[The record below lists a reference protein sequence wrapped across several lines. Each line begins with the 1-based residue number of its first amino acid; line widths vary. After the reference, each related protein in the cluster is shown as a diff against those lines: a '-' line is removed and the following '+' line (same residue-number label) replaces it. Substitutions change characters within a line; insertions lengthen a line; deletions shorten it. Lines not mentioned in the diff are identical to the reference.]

1 MQAVI
6 LAGGLGTRLGAR
18 TRDLPKALL
27 PIAGRPFLAWLAE
40 ALVRCGYRQ
49 LVLCIGH
56 HGQQIVDFLGDGS
69 GFGLDVTYS
78 ADGERLLGTGGAIR
92 QALSRD
98 LLADSFLVTYG
109 DSYLPFDYAAPLR
122 DLQAHPEAL
131 GTMSVFENHGA
142 WDDSNCEIGR
152 GLVLRYEKGVQD
164 RALTHIDYGAI
175 ALRRSLIAQQPEQ
188 VAFGLDKLQHELAA
202 AGCLRAFEATE
213 RFYEVGSERG
223 IADLEQKLS
232 GGSTPR

>member
-18 TRDLPKALL
+18 TRDLPKALI
-27 PIAGRPFLAWLAE
+27 PIAGRPFLAWLVE
-40 ALVRCGYRQ
+40 ALKRTGYSQ

-56 HGQQIVDFLGDGS
+56 HGEQIVEFLGNGA
-69 GFGLDVTYS
+69 GFGLDVSYS
-78 ADGERLLGTGGAIR
+78 KDGERLLGTGGAIR
-92 QALSRD
+92 QALGRD
-98 LLADSFLVTYG
+98 LLAESFLVTYG

-142 WDDSNCEIGR
+142 WDASNTAIGR

-164 RALTHIDYGAI
+164 SALTHIDYGAI
-175 ALRRSLIAQQPEQ
+175 ALRRSVFAEQPSQ
-188 VAFGLDKLQHELAA
+188 VAFGLDTLQHELAK
-202 AGCLRAFEATE
+202 AGQLRAFEAME

-223 IADLEQKLS
+223 IADLEQKL
-232 GGSTPR
+232 TRV

>member
-18 TRDLPKALL
+18 TRDLPKALI
-27 PIAGRPFLAWLAE
+27 PIAGRPFLAWLVE
-40 ALVRCGYRQ
+40 ALKRTGYSQ

-56 HGQQIVDFLGDGS
+56 HGEQIVEFLGNGA
-69 GFGLDVTYS
+69 GFGLDVRYS
-78 ADGERLLGTGGAIR
+78 KDGERLLGTGGAIR
-92 QALSRD
+92 QALGRD
-98 LLADSFLVTYG
+98 LLAESFLVTYG

-142 WDDSNCEIGR
+142 WDASNTAIGR

-164 RALTHIDYGAI
+164 SALTHIDYGAI
-175 ALRRSLIAQQPEQ
+175 ALRRSVFAEQPSQ
-188 VAFGLDKLQHELAA
+188 VAFGLDTLQHELAK
-202 AGCLRAFEATE
+202 AGQLRAFEAME

-223 IADLEQKLS
+223 IADLEQKL
-232 GGSTPR
+232 TRV

>member
-27 PIAGRPFLAWLAE
+27 PIAGRPFLAWLVE
-40 ALVRCGYRQ
+40 ALVRSGYLQ
-49 LVLCIGH
+49 LLLCIGH
-56 HGQQIVDFLGDGS
+56 HGQQIVDHLGNGA
-69 GFGLDVTYS
+69 GYGLEVAYS
-78 ADGERLLGTGGAIR
+78 QDGERLLGTGGAIR

-98 LLADSFLVTYG
+98 LLSDSFLVTYG

-122 DLQAHPEAL
+122 DLQAHPAAL

-142 WDDSNCEIGR
+142 WDASNCAIGR

-164 RALTHIDYGAI
+164 SALTHIDYGAI
-175 ALRRSLIAQQPEQ
+175 ALRRSVIAEQPPQ
-188 VAFGLDKLQHELAA
+188 VAFGLDLLQHQLAK
-202 AGCLRAFEATE
+202 AGQLRAFEATE

-223 IADLEQKLS
+223 IEDLERKLS
-232 GGSTPR
+232 SG

>member
-18 TRDLPKALL
+18 TRDLPKALI
-27 PIAGRPFLAWLAE
+27 PIAGRPFLAWLVE
-40 ALVRCGYRQ
+40 ALKRTGYSQ

-56 HGQQIVDFLGDGS
+56 HGEQIVEFLGNGA
-69 GFGLDVTYS
+69 GFGLDVSYS
-78 ADGERLLGTGGAIR
+78 KDGERLLGTGGAIR
-92 QALSRD
+92 QALGRD
-98 LLADSFLVTYG
+98 LLAESFLVTYG

-142 WDDSNCEIGR
+142 WDASNTAIGR
-152 GLVLRYEKGVQD
+152 GLVLRYEKGLQD
-164 RALTHIDYGAI
+164 SALTHIDYGAI
-175 ALRRSLIAQQPEQ
+175 ALRRSVFAEQPSQ
-188 VAFGLDKLQHELAA
+188 VAFGLDTLQHELAK
-202 AGCLRAFEATE
+202 AGQLRAFEAME

-223 IADLEQKLS
+223 IADLEQKL
-232 GGSTPR
+232 TRV

>member
-40 ALVRCGYRQ
+40 ALVRSGYRQ

-56 HGQQIVDFLGDGS
+56 HGEQIVDFLGTGRT
-69 GFGLDVTYS
+69 FGLEVRYS
-78 ADGERLLGTGGAIR
+78 KDGERLLGTGGAIR

-98 LLADSFLVTYG
+98 LLEESFLVTYG
-109 DSYLPFDYAAPLR
+109 DSYLPFDYSAPLR
-122 DLQAHPEAL
+122 DLEAHPGAL
-131 GTMSVFENHGA
+131 GTMSVFENRGA
-142 WDDSNCEIGR
+142 WDQSNCAIGR

-164 RALTHIDYGAI
+164 PALTHIDYGAI
-175 ALRRSLIAQQPEQ
+175 ALRRSVIAEQPAQ
-188 VAFGLDKLQHELAA
+188 VAFGLDTLQHQLAK
-202 AGCLRAFEATE
+202 AGELRAFEASE
-213 RFYEVGSERG
+213 RFYEVGSEGG

-232 GGSTPR
+232 ALTA

>member
-27 PIAGRPFLAWLAE
+27 PIAGRPFLAWLVE
-40 ALVRCGYRQ
+40 ALARHGYRE

-56 HGQQIVDFLGDGS
+56 HGEQIVDFLGAGRA
-69 GFGLDVTYS
+69 FGLDVTYS
-78 ADGERLLGTGGAIR
+78 KDGERLLGTGGANQAGTQSRSARRYLPRHLRR
-92 QALSRD
+92 QLLAVRLWAPVRD
-98 LLADSFLVTYG
+98 LD
-109 DSYLPFDYAAPLR
+109 
-122 DLQAHPEAL
+122 AHPEAL

-142 WDDSNCEIGR
+142 WDASNCAIGR

-164 RALTHIDYGAI
+164 PALTHIDYGAI
-175 ALRRSLIAQQPEQ
+175 ALRRSVMEEQPVQ
-188 VAFGLDKLQHELAA
+188 VAFGLDALQHQLAK
-202 AGCLRAFEATE
+202 AGKLRAFEATE

-223 IADLEQKLS
+223 IADLEQRLS
-232 GGSTPR
+232 

>member
-40 ALVRCGYRQ
+40 ALSRSGYRK

-56 HGQQIVDFLGDGS
+56 HGEQIVDFLGS
-69 GFGLDVTYS
+69 GQGFDLEVTYS
-78 ADGERLLGTGGAIR
+78 KDGERLLGTGGAIR
-92 QALSRD
+92 QALDRD
-98 LLADSFLVTYG
+98 LLADRFLVTYG

-122 DLQAHPEAL
+122 DLDGHPEAL

-142 WDDSNCEIGR
+142 WDRSNCAIGR
-152 GLVLRYEKGVQD
+152 GLVLRYEKGVED
-164 RALTHIDYGAI
+164 PALTHIDYGAI
-175 ALRRSLIAQQPEQ
+175 ALRRSVIAEQPAQ
-188 VAFGLDKLQHELAA
+188 LAFGLDTLQHKLAA
-202 AGCLRAFEATE
+202 QGQLRAYEASE

-232 GGSTPR
+232 GA